1 VRIHEGRGFLVR
13 SGVDA
18 PWAGTLGALALEGL
32 SPSPAAA
39 PWMALRQLGE
49 LSYLLPGGLRLV
61 WNEAPSWYAGLAL
74 DEARGFWEAL
84 GALPGLTVHLAEIPE
99 ALHLASFRAWLHRAE
114 APTGADGERWR
125 AGALGFVRRSRKG
138 WSLPGFGLLPNGGP
152 GPLHGEDLAPA
163 FLWGEA
169 VLPLPALASLD
180 PGAVAASL
188 SDHQSSLERGLA
200 HRLGIHAWPAA
211 FPFHRRRAQW
221 RMAFLGGAE
230 FMLAGGNWDEA
241 AALVRAFLEELAAL
255 LKAPVHAGACDDP
268 APGLRLGRQAMGEGL
283 PWRSA
288 LPMPPEPAAFSPGF
302 AADPRKP
309 SPLEARAF
317 FPPALEPLLDAPPL
331 ARLRVPAP
339 PSAAAVEGLLAN
351 LGEPPAL
358 LWMPPEVPDPPP
370 YVPENAWAPTGE
382 FPYPADPAAG
392 VQLALFEDLEG

>member
-1 VRIHEGRGFLVR
+1 MRIHEGRGFLVR

-18 PWAGTLGALALEGL
+18 PWAGTLGSLALEGL

-49 LSYLLPGGLRLV
+49 LSFLLPGGLRLV
-61 WNEAPSWYAGLAL
+61 WNEAPSWYATLEL

-99 ALHLASFRAWLHRAE
+99 ALHLASFRTWLHRAE
-114 APTGADGERWR
+114 TPTGAEGERWR

-138 WSLPGFGLLPNGGP
+138 WSLPGFGLLLDGGP

-169 VLPLPALASLD
+169 VLPLPALAFLD
-180 PGAVAASL
+180 PGAVAAAL

-221 RMAFLGGAE
+221 RVAFLGGAE
-230 FMLAGGNWDEA
+230 FMLAGGNWEEA
-241 AALVRAFLEELAAL
+241 AALVRPFLAELAAL
-255 LKAPVHAGACDDP
+255 LKAPVRAGACDDP

-283 PWRSA
+283 PWRGA

-339 PSAAAVEGLLAN
+339 PSAAAVEGLLAT

-370 YVPENAWAPTGE
+370 YVPENAWALPGD